1 MSDVKSDTNSE
12 FEDVE
17 DNDKQ
22 NISNLLL
29 AVLATEAEIE

>member
-1 MSDVKSDTNSE
+1 MSDIKSYTNSE

-22 NISNLLL
+22 NVSNLFL